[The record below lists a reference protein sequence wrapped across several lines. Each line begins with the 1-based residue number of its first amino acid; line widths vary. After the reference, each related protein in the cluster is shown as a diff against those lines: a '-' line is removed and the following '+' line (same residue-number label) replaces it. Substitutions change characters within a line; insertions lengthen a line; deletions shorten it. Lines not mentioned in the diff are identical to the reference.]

1 MFFVLWERKKSK
13 PPWGIEP
20 QTFGICAPM
29 LYHWATETTV
39 NEIYN
44 EVHMTR
50 VCFELGKE
58 IKVDVFRLVTS
69 VGQRKKSQW
78 GIEPQTFGFRAPILY
93 HWARIFLCP
102 TLVARRKTSFFICLP
117 SSKLTIPPIFPST
130 NITLSTLLI
139 LAVCRSRVIWTSL

>member
-1 MFFVLWERKKSK
+1 
-13 PPWGIEP
+13 
-20 QTFGICAPM
+20 M

-50 VCFELGKE
+50 VLHTARIINVDSVMFADEKIREMVSFELGKE
-58 IKVDVFRLVTS
+58 IKIDVFRLVTS

-93 HWARIFLCP
+93 HWAGIFLCP
-102 TLVARRKTSFFICLP
+102 TLVARRKTSFFISLP

-139 LAVCRSRVIWTSL
+139 LAICRSRVIWTSL